1 LRKRLYYFSVSLFYL
16 LAAAAARLVASSPV
30 QSAWNSTATPANS
43 AVYNPGEMGVKFHV
57 S

>member
-1 LRKRLYYFSVSLFYL
+1 MRKRLYYFSVSLFYL